1 MDLLRYGLY
10 YIKKR
15 KFLCLSYVLL
25 GILVTVLV
33 VMLTYITGT
42 LVDLLSSS
50 ESLHRIMQ
58 IIFLLTFTNIIIIV
72 INYITGIIYSRMQV
86 DIAYNISCD
95 VVQHIHKAEIKRLNN
110 MNSAYLN
117 QRISQDAGSVIK
129 FTLQTITLSLKN
141 GITITLCLVILFKLS
156 IMIAIVVLVSLM
168 IYVFLYTSLRKV
180 IFLYS
185 NEIKEKQSIYFGQMN
200 EQLHLSWFVKVHS
213 LHDFFKNR
221 LRNAYTMFQD
231 SFMRYQKFSQ
241 FFLSL
246 DKLVMG
252 IAQIVVYY
260 ICVIEI
266 FNGNI
271 ALGSFVII
279 AGYFKQLMNA
289 ISYYFNL
296 GRDYQESL
304 VSYQRINELMKW
316 DIEQIGENEIQT
328 VESIKFENFGFSYN
342 ENALL
347 GEIQLEFH
355 KGKLYSFSGRNGVG
369 KTTLILSLMG
379 LFTKEM
385 EGNIYIN
392 NLPIE
397 QIDMVTLRKK
407 IFGYSDQASTV
418 IYDSIKNNLELNNE
432 SNNKLKE
439 IVEILGLNHYINNS
453 PAGLDSIINEQSKNI
468 SGGEKQ
474 KISIAR
480 ALLKDSQV
488 LILDEPTSAMDLQ
501 SISRLLNYLHK
512 LKLDKI
518 IILVSHDS
526 NVLKECDVNY
536 TLT

>member
-1 MDLLRYGLY
+1 MDLLKYGLY
-10 YIKKR
+10 YINKR

-25 GILVTVLV
+25 GILVTVLI

-42 LVDLLSSS
+42 FVDLLSSS
-50 ESLHRIMQ
+50 ENLRSILQIM
-58 IIFLLTFTNIIIIV
+58 FFLTFTNIIIIV
-72 INYITGIIYSRMQV
+72 INYITGIIYSRLQV

-95 VVQHIHKAEIKRLNN
+95 VVQHIHKADIKQLNN

-141 GITITLCLVILFKLS
+141 AITISLCLIILFKLS
-156 IMIAIVVLVSLM
+156 FMIAVVVFVSLLV
-168 IYVFLYTSLRKV
+168 YVFLYTSLRKI

-200 EQLHLSWFVKVHS
+200 EQFHLSWFVKVHS
-213 LHDFFKNR
+213 LHDFFRIR
-221 LRNAYTMFQD
+221 LKNAYTMFQD
-231 SFMRYQKFSQ
+231 SFMRYQKFSH

-246 DKLVMG
+246 DKVVMG
-252 IAQIVVYY
+252 ITQIVVYY
-260 ICVIEI
+260 ICAVEI
-266 FNGNI
+266 FNGSI
-271 ALGSFVII
+271 AIGSFVII

-316 DIEQIGENEIQT
+316 DIEQIGENVVHT
-328 VESIKFENFGFSYN
+328 VENIKLENFGYSYD

-347 GEIQLEFH
+347 KKIQLEFH

-369 KTTLILSLMG
+369 KTTLILSIMG

-397 QIDMVTLRKK
+397 HIDMVTLRRK

-418 IYDSIKNNLELNNE
+418 IFDSIKNNLELNNE
-432 SNNKLKE
+432 SNTKLNE
-439 IVEILGLNHYINNS
+439 VVEILGLNHYLNKS
-453 PAGLDSIINEQSKNI
+453 PAGLDSLINEQSKNI

-480 ALLKDSQV
+480 ALLKDPQV
-488 LILDEPTSAMDLQ
+488 LILDEPTSAMDKQ

>member
-10 YIKKR
+10 YIKER

-25 GILVTVLV
+25 GILVTVLIV
-33 VMLTYITGT
+33 LLTYITGT
-42 LVDLLSSS
+42 LIDLLSSS
-50 ESLHRIMQ
+50 ENLHSIMQ
-58 IIFLLTFTNIIIIV
+58 IIFLLTFTNISIIV
-72 INYITGIIYSRMQV
+72 INYITGIIYSRLQV

-95 VVQHIHKAEIKRLNN
+95 VVQHIHKADIKQLNN
-110 MNSAYLN
+110 INSAYLN
-117 QRISQDAGSVIK
+117 QRLSQDAGSVIK

-156 IMIAIVVLVSLM
+156 IMIAFVVFISLLV
-168 IYVFLYTSLRKV
+168 YVFLYTFLRKV

-221 LRNAYTMFQD
+221 LQNAYIMFQD
-231 SFMRYQKFSQ
+231 SFMRYQKFSH

-246 DKLVMG
+246 DKMVMG

-260 ICVIEI
+260 ICAIEI

-304 VSYQRINELMKW
+304 VSYRRINELMNW
-316 DIEQIGENEIQT
+316 DSEQIGENVVHS

-342 ENALL
+342 EDALL
-347 GEIQLEFH
+347 GKIQFEFQ
-355 KGKLYSFSGRNGVG
+355 KGKLYSLSGRNGVG

-397 QIDMVTLRKK
+397 QIDMVTLRSR

-418 IYDSIKNNLELNNE
+418 IYDSIKNNLEFNNV

-439 IVEILGLNHYINNS
+439 IVEILGLNHYINKS
-453 PAGLDSIINEQSKNI
+453 TEGLDSIINEQSKNI

-480 ALLKDSQV
+480 ALLKDSQI
-488 LILDEPTSAMDLQ
+488 LILDEPTSAMDMQ

-536 TLT
+536 TLS